1 MKADWFARSES
12 LTLPWFLGVIALAGV
27 TWAGFQLGLDLT
39 TAGLAYLI
47 VIVMLSLIGS
57 FVSSVIFSVAA
68 VGCLCFFFAKPLFSF
83 RVEASEDLSSL
94 AALLITSLVITILVK
109 RVHRFG
115 DAQREQARLLNLTR
129 DTVFVRDVNDVITYW
144 NRGAEE
150 LYGWNRTE
158 AIGKVTHQLLQTRFP
173 MPLDQIME
181 ALLRTGRWEGELVHT
196 KRDGAEVVVASR
208 WSLQRNERGQPF
220 GTLETNNDVTERKR
234 AEEALH
240 RLAAYLAEAQ
250 KLSLTGSFGWNVS
263 SGELFWSEQSFRIFE
278 YDSGTNPTIEMVFQR
293 VHPDDGALVR
303 KVLDRAASTRQDF
316 DFEHRLLMLDGS
328 VKHLHVVAHTVS
340 SEAGNPQFVGAIMD
354 VTAAK
359 LAEEQLRQAQME
371 LAHVTRVTA
380 LGELSASVA
389 HEVGQPLAAI
399 VTSGDACLRWLDRK
413 TPQLDE
419 VRACVQ
425 LMKSE
430 GTRASEIVLRIR
442 SLTKR
447 TTPQKTRLELN
458 DVVNDVVSLV
468 QREVSNHQ
476 VLLRLNLAPELP
488 ALLGDRVQLQQVII
502 NLVINGIQAMAGIR
516 DRPRELLIESRRAEN
531 GNVIVAVQDSGTG
544 IDSANAD
551 RLFDT
556 FFTTK
561 PNGMGMGLSISRS
574 IIEAH
579 GGRMWAS
586 SNAGH
591 GAIFQFSLPSIGES
605 AS

>member
-316 DFEHRLLMLDGS
+316 DFEHRLLMPDGS

-605 AS
+605 AA